1 MRYCTIAA
9 PEEALMPL
17 VRLLA
22 VLGMIS
28 LVGPFATSPLTNS
41 ASRPNSGSHA
51 PAAQAAR
58 LSPAALQV
66 AAVRDR
72 WVQYLNAKQIAPLMM
87 LYAPDAVFLQPTG
100 ARINGAPSIRA
111 MTQKIWA
118 SLSPNITMH
127 GVTTKVSC
135 DMAYD
140 EGDFHEV
147 LTSNS
152 GAKQQ
157 TQGQYLMIFKRD
169 NHGRWLI
176 VEQMWTGPEPSRD

>member
-1 MRYCTIAA
+1 
-9 PEEALMPL
+9 MPL
-17 VRLLA
+17 VRLLL
-22 VLGMIS
+22 VIGTIFLGWPS
-28 LVGPFATSPLTNS
+28 ATSSS
-41 ASRPNSGSHA
+41 AKSTGRPNAGSHA
-51 PAAQAAR
+51 PTDQAVR
-58 LSPAALQV
+58 MSPAALQV

-72 WVQYLNAKQIAPLMM
+72 WAQYLNAKQIAPLIM

-111 MTQKIWA
+111 MTEKIWT

-140 EGDFHEV
+140 EGDFHEI

-176 VEQMWTGPEPSRD
+176 VEQMWTGPEPKRE